1 MTDDK
6 RNLMTVFVGTDQM
19 GIQKRFEAMHPP
31 TPTLEMFES
40 VPAWAFVQ
48 AASDDRNA
56 PLIRTG
62 EAVVAEPGAFL
73 PADGDLF
80 VTEYVSKPQA
90 PFEREQR
97 TRQIVV
103 TRLTPIGW
111 WASSLRQGDDGSSL
125 FVSHGPYSDPA
136 VLADKIVGRVV
147 GILATSSVV
156 RRMSRK

>member
-1 MTDDK
+1 MSDDK
-6 RNLMTVFVGTDQM
+6 RNLMTVFAGTDQM
-19 GIQKRFEAMHPP
+19 GTRKRFEAMYR
-31 TPTLEMFES
+31 TSPTLEMFES

-62 EAVVAEPGAFL
+62 EVVIAEPGAFL
-73 PADGDLF
+73 PTDGDLF
-80 VTEYVSKPQA
+80 VIEYVSKPQV

-97 TRQIVV
+97 TRQIVL
-103 TRLTPIGW
+103 TRHTPVGW
-111 WASSLRQGDDGSSL
+111 WASSLRQGDDGSSI
-125 FVSHGPYSDPA
+125 FVSHGPYPDPV

-156 RRMSRK
+156 RRMARK